1 MLAAGCSSLIP
12 LQTDRLRIERVQEAV
27 LPMASVAL
35 SAGQLETAR
44 RLYRR
49 LLDVAPESFRGHMGL
64 GDVALRERAPL
75 DAARWYALALDV
87 AETPE
92 ERHEALLA
100 HGRAALESGQ
110 LDAARESFAR
120 LKDPEEQAPQIS
132 VAWGYN
138 GLGLVLLLEGD
149 LHGAVEHMEQAVRW
163 GPNEPR
169 FWENLERARAML
181 AGREPL
187 LDAEEAARAAS
198 PEVGAED
205 AAAAVGPPDSAAPDD
220 AGTAA
225 DGRASAAASPELG
238 AEGAAAAVGPP
249 DSAAPDDAGMA
260 ADGRA
265 SAAAPPEVDAEDA
278 AASADPTES
287 AAPDDAG
294 MAADGQVSATVGA
307 QVPPMAAQD
316 EGEELDWVVLDPA
329 ADDATGFTPSK
340 IDDSGSVGDG
350 EAAADAPATG
360 DEPGFVPSKMAES
373 ASSVA
378 PQTPDAEASEV
389 SHPQPPPEPTR
400 TPPPDVEEAE
410 IVAPQPAPD
419 TAAQALTAEP
429 EALAPADDEQA
440 EADRRPAPAL
450 LEADIAAPAPVAAVP
465 DQGSDAG
472 ADESVEAT
480 PQEESEA
487 APEGVAEAISEE
499 DLEAAPDEVAEAI
512 SEEDLEAAPEG
523 VAEAISEEGL
533 EALPEGVAEAIS
545 EEGLEALPEGVAEAI
560 SEEGLETLPEGVA
573 EAISEE
579 GLETLPEGVAE
590 AISEEESIPA
600 QPEAAVP
607 APPDPSQG
615 FVVFDDGERF
625 VQMGAYALRSRAVDL
640 AARLRGLTDL
650 PVRIFKG
657 PPLHRVRIGPIDSP
671 AALVELSAAL
681 EATGFGS
688 IRSVPANGPASQS
701 KASPGRPLM
710 VTEAEGRFMQFGA
723 YRVRATA
730 ETLALRLRGL
740 VDAPVVVTEVQLE
753 GAPLHRVRVG
763 PITSEESL
771 RALADAAASIGFAL
785 D

>member
-1 MLAAGCSSLIP
+1 MQADFIVAGVRRRSLPRVRAAWRRDRRLKAHCVRAVATRVALVVALMLAAGCSSLIP

-110 LDAARESFAR
+110 LDAARESFTR

-225 DGRASAAASPELG
+225 DGRASAAASPEVG

-249 DSAAPDDAGMA
+249 DSAAPDDAGTA

-265 SAAAPPEVDAEDA
+265 SAAASPELGAEDVAASADPTESAAAPPEVDAEDA

-480 PQEESEA
+480 PQEESKA
-487 APEGVAEAISEE
+487 APEG
-499 DLEAAPDEVAEAI
+499 VAEAI

-560 SEEGLETLPEGVA
+560 SEEDL
-573 EAISEE
+573 
-579 GLETLPEGVAE
+579 
-590 AISEEESIPA
+590 
-600 QPEAAVP
+600 EAAP
-607 APPDPSQG
+607 KGLRRRSPKRIWKRPPKGLRRRSPKRIWKRSPKG
-615 FVVFDDGERF
+615 LRRRS
-625 VQMGAYALRSRAVDL
+625 LKRSRYPLSRKLPCRPRRTRRRAL
-640 AARLRGLTDL
+640 WCLTM
-650 PVRIFKG
+650 
-657 PPLHRVRIGPIDSP
+657 
-671 AALVELSAAL
+671 
-681 EATGFGS
+681 
-688 IRSVPANGPASQS
+688 ANGSCRWVPTPCA
-701 KASPGRPLM
+701 PGRWIWPP
-710 VTEAEGRFMQFGA
+710 GC
-723 YRVRATA
+723 
-730 ETLALRLRGL
+730 
-740 VDAPVVVTEVQLE
+740 
-753 GAPLHRVRVG
+753 
-763 PITSEESL
+763 
-771 RALADAAASIGFAL
+771 AA
-785 D
+785 